1 MGTDKHTLEHTGDKE
16 RTSSNLDVA
25 TLKKGTKFR
34 YKGYLYHV
42 LCKCNDNDTTLI
54 IAKKYFGKYR
64 KWWHY
69 EIMEADRF
77 EELVG
82 DGRITKNR

>member
-34 YKGYLYHV
+34 YKWYLYHV

-54 IAKKYFGKYR
+54 IAKKIFRQIQEMVALRDYGSRPFRGTR
-64 KWWHY
+64 RRRT
-69 EIMEADRF
+69 D
-77 EELVG
+77 
-82 DGRITKNR
+82 N